1 MSAPSSAPVARVGR
15 AWFARWE
22 ARDWAP
28 LVSLLLIA
36 GFFALASES
45 FLRPVTAMQILKQG
59 SVLAIASAGLTFVIL
74 CGEIDLG
81 VGMIAL
87 WTACFCGWLYERP
100 WAAGAGGSGQA
111 GALAVAVT
119 LLLPLATSVLLGA
132 LSGLIVVWSRLPS
145 FIITLATMN
154 IAYGLARY
162 LTRSVQHDVPRL
174 LDTLGN
180 RGIELSPRAMI
191 PYSAL
196 LAAAVLAAGHYVLV
210 HTRFGRSVYMTGA
223 NRRAAYF
230 SGVRCG
236 QVVVACLVISALG
249 SGVAGLVNAGR
260 LGSVS
265 LDQNRDLL
273 LQAVA
278 CVVLGGT
285 SLLGGQGSMGRT
297 LLGVLTFTTLDIGLN
312 QMKIEDHARPLVL
325 GTVLMVAL
333 VANGLLSRRGAG

>member
-1 MSAPSSAPVARVGR
+1 MTSSSAADSHATGR
-15 AWFARWE
+15 AWLGGWE
-22 ARDWAP
+22 ARDLAP
-28 LVSLLLIA
+28 ICSWLLIF
-36 GFFALASES
+36 GFFALTSDS
-45 FLRPVTAMQILKQG
+45 FLRPITGVQILKQG
-59 SVLAIASAGLTFVIL
+59 AVLAIASAGLTFVIL

-81 VGMIAL
+81 LGMIAL

-100 WAAGAGGSGQA
+100 WAAGPGGSGA
-111 GALAVAVT
+111 APWWTIAVAILVP
-119 LLLPLATSVLLGA
+119 LLTSLAIGA
-132 LSGLIVVWSRLPS
+132 ASGLISVWSRLPT

-154 IAYGLARY
+154 IAFGMARY
-162 LTRSVQHDVPRL
+162 LTRSVQHDVPRI

-180 RGIELSPRAMI
+180 RGIELTTRAMI

-196 LAAAVLAAGHYVLV
+196 LAAAVLALGHYTLV
-210 HTRFGRSVYMTGA
+210 HTRFGRTVYMTGA

-236 QVVVACLVISALG
+236 QVIVACFVISALAG
-249 SGVAGLVNAGR
+249 GVAGLVNAGR

-285 SLLGGQGSMGRT
+285 SLTGGQGSMGRT
-297 LLGVLTFTTLDIGLN
+297 VLGVLTFTTLDIGLN
-312 QMKIEDHARPLVL
+312 QLKIEDHARPLVL
-325 GTVLMVAL
+325 GLVLMAAL
-333 VANGLLSRRGAG
+333 VANGLLSRKSAA